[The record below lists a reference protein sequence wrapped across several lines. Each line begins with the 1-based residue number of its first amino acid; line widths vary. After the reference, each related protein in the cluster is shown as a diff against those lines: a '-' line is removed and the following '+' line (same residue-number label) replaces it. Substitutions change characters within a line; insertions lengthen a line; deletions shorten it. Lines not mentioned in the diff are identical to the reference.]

1 MKTIIGW
8 DIGGAH
14 LKAAL
19 LNAAG
24 DVLEVAQLPC
34 PLWRGLEHLQAAVAQ
49 VLEQFG
55 PADRHA
61 VTMTGEMADIFP
73 DRVAGVVRI
82 VQTLQACLGN
92 APATV
97 FAGQSGLFPLEN
109 ATIYA
114 LDIASANW
122 QAAAQFVAGQVKNG
136 VLVDMGS
143 TTTDVIACHEA
154 RPVFEGS
161 NDAERLTTGELVYT
175 GVVRTPVMA
184 VVRKVPFNGRMQRV
198 AAEVFATMSDV
209 YRILG
214 KLDEAHDMAE
224 TADGQ
229 GKTAQ
234 DSARR
239 LARMVG
245 RDYEDAPML
254 SWKALAH
261 YIATAQLED
270 CLESLRSRLTRLPE
284 DAPVIGAGAGRFVVR
299 DMAQRLGRPYLDFA
313 DFLKGEAAVRQ
324 WAAVCAPAFSVAWL
338 AGNHDTATH

>member
-24 DVLEVAQLPC
+24 DVLDVVQLPC
-34 PLWRGLEHLQAAVAQ
+34 PLWRGLDHLQAAVAQ

-82 VQTLQACLGN
+82 IQTMQACLGN

-97 FAGQSGLFPLEN
+97 FAGKSGLIPLEN
-109 ATIYA
+109 ATIHS

-122 QAAAQFVAGQVKNG
+122 QASAQFVAGQVRNG

-143 TTTDVIACHEA
+143 TTTDVIACRDA
-154 RPVFEGS
+154 QSVFEGS

-184 VVRKVPFNGRMQRV
+184 VVRKVPFNGQMQRV

-214 KLDEAHDMAE
+214 KLDEAHDMSE

-229 GKTAQ
+229 GKTPQ

-245 RDYEDAPML
+245 RDFEDAPML

-261 YIATAQLED
+261 YIATAQLDD
-270 CLESLRSRLTRLPE
+270 CLESLKIRLAGLPE

-299 DMAQRLGRPYLDFA
+299 DMAQRLGRQYLDFA
-313 DFLKGEAAVRQ
+313 DLLHGDSDARL
-324 WAAVCAPAFSVAWL
+324 WAAVCAPAFSVAFL
-338 AGNHDTATH
+338 AVQHAAH

>member
-19 LNAAG
+19 LNWAG
-24 DVLEVAQLPC
+24 DVLEVVQLPC
-34 PLWRGLEHLQAAVAQ
+34 PLWRGLEHLQAGVAQ

-55 PADRHA
+55 PADRFA
-61 VTMTGEMADIFP
+61 ITMTGEMADIFP

-82 VQTLQACLGN
+82 VQTLQSRLGN
-92 APATV
+92 AHATV
-97 FAGQSGLFPLEN
+97 FAGQSGLVPLEN
-109 ATIYA
+109 ATLHA
-114 LDIASANW
+114 LDIVSANW
-122 QAAAQFVAGQVKNG
+122 QATAQFVAGQVRHG

-143 TTTDVIACHEA
+143 TTTDVITLQNSQ
-154 RPVFEGS
+154 PVFEGG

-198 AAEVFATMSDV
+198 AAEVFATLSDV

-214 KLDEAHDMAE
+214 KLDEAHDMSE

-229 GKTAQ
+229 GKTPQ

-261 YIATAQLED
+261 YIATAQLDD
-270 CLESLRSRLTRLPE
+270 CLESLKMRLTGLPE

-313 DFLKGEAAVRQ
+313 DLLHGDSDARW
-324 WAAVCAPAFSVAWL
+324 WAAVCAPAFSVAFL
-338 AGNHDTATH
+338 AVQHAAH